1 MEERTIDEIKLNPA
15 ERDLFEALTA
25 YHDMLDEWDFA
36 LDSLVMDRVA
46 SNRGID
52 LGPNQYAFTDDNE
65 NLYVMEE
72 MGTSTSIS
80 E

>member
-1 MEERTIDEIKLNPA
+1 MEERTIGEIKLNPA

-25 YHDMLDEWDFA
+25 YHDMLDEWGFE
-36 LDSLVMDRVA
+36 LDSMVMDRVA
-46 SNRGID
+46 SNRVID
-52 LGPNQYAFTDDNE
+52 LGSNQYAFTDDNQ

-72 MGTSTSIS
+72 TSASTSVS